1 MPALVKV
8 TPGEFKA
15 ILLLDGWRIYQED
28 AHNWSLVKGDES
40 LEIPKRGRLIT
51 FAVME
56 HAFAVAEM
64 PPGRYLELRAQVLA
78 AGMPKTSI
86 Q

>member
-8 TPGEFKA
+8 TPEEFKA

-28 AHNWSLVKGDES
+28 AYNWSLVKGDES
-40 LEIPKRGRLIT
+40 LEIPKRGKLIT

-56 HAFAVAEM
+56 HAFSVAEM
-64 PPGRYLELRAQVLA
+64 PPGRYLELRARVLA
-78 AGMPKTSI
+78 ATESNLGT